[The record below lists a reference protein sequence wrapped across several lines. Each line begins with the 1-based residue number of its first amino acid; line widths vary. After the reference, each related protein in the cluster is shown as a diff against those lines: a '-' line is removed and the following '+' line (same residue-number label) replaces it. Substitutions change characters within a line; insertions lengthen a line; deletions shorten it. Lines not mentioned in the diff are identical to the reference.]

1 MTDAYNFFND
11 MLTSKPKRVDKTNR
25 LESKLFEIPKK
36 DTVDDKLHFEYV
48 TPNYWQMADTLYLP
62 NDKGYMYCL
71 VLADIGSRLCDAEP
85 MQNRDATTILNAFR
99 AIYKR
104 GILKPPKQLT
114 TDQGTEF
121 KGETNKGLL
130 LMGINMNFAKA
141 GRHRQVALVERKN
154 QTIGKMIHKLLIHD
168 QLASG
173 NATSQ
178 WVNVLPIII
187 KVINEKVV
195 ESFKPESKS
204 KLEVKF
210 PKKKKFTV
218 SLLNEGDKVRVLLDN
233 PEDITGNKLFG
244 KGFRSGDIRWNPEI
258 RTVKY
263 VSLKPMQVP
272 MYFLDGDVGLLKIE
286 PVGYTRNQL
295 QLVSDTE
302 VKPNKPI
309 LEVDEDRFEVESI
322 LDKKTEKRTIY
333 YLIKWKGY
341 SKKEATWEKRSS
353 LIEDIPQ
360 LINRFEKKLEKK

>member
-1 MTDAYNFFND
+1 MTDAYKFFNE
-11 MLTSKPKRVDKTNR
+11 MLTAKKKLPNKTDH

-36 DTVDDKLHFEYV
+36 DTVDDKLHFEHV
-48 TPNYWQMADTLYLP
+48 TPNYWQMADTLFLP

-71 VLADIGSRLCDAEP
+71 VLADVGSRLCDAEP
-85 MQNRDATTILNAFR
+85 MQNKDDVTVLSAFR

-104 GILKPPKQLT
+104 GILKLPKQLT

-121 KGETNKGLL
+121 KGDTKKGLL
-130 LMGINMNFAKA
+130 LMGINMNSGKT

-173 NATSQ
+173 NVTSQ
-178 WVNVLPIII
+178 WVSVLPIII
-187 KVINEKVV
+187 KVINEKV
-195 ESFKPESKS
+195 SESKPL
-204 KLEVKF
+204 KINF
-210 PKKKKFTV
+210 PKNSKFTV
-218 SLLNEGDKVRVLLDN
+218 TMLNEGDKVRVMLDN

-244 KGFRSGDIRWNPEI
+244 KGFRSGDIRWNPAI

-263 VSLKPMQVP
+263 LSLKPDQVP

-295 QLVSDTE
+295 QLVSDNE
-302 VKPNKPI
+302 IKPNKPI
-309 LEVDEDRFEVESI
+309 LEVEEDRFEVESI